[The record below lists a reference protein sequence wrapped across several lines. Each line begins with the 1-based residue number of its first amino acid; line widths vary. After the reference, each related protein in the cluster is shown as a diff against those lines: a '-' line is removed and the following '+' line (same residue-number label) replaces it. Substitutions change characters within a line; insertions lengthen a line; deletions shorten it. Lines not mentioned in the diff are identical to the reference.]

1 MHWHKECHRYIYENP
16 HKVINK
22 YSFCSLFAKAWIKTM
37 TSTNIMKAFQTTS
50 VYPLNKDAVKMSMKC
65 SIVNEFADKCVLY
78 IPLYSTAVCQKS
90 QQKRPVSL
98 PSPPLAHSTDIDKF
112 EKKIPRFYTKSH
124 KQESNDSN
132 VTHVYSTR
140 ATVAKTPNVGSIVIM
155 VLM

>member
-78 IPLYSTAVCQKS
+78 IPLHSTAVCHKNVQFH
-90 QQKRPVSL
+90 SL
-98 PSPPLAHSTDIDKF
+98 PLLWHIQQTLINLRRKYPDFILNLIN
-112 EKKIPRFYTKSH
+112 R
-124 KQESNDSN
+124 
-132 VTHVYSTR
+132 R
-140 ATVAKTPNVGSIVIM
+140 AMIAM
-155 VLM
+155 